1 MKKRLLALILALSL
15 LLTGCAELD
24 KLQAELDQ
32 LLEQVQKPDTPDT
45 PSKPN
50 TPSTPN
56 KPDNPNNPD
65 NPSNPDDPTVPDAPE
80 GKPQPAD
87 KATDGHTDKNND
99 GWCDDCK
106 ESVIIVFD
114 FYAINDLHGKF
125 DDAEG
130 IVGVG
135 GLTTYLKTEMAKDDN
150 AILLSS
156 GDMWQGSAHSNLTRG
171 NIITEWMNHM
181 GFVSMT
187 IGNHEYDWGR
197 EPIEENAA
205 LADFPFLGIN
215 VYDTE
220 TDERI
225 SYCDSSVVVE
235 QNGLRVGII
244 GAIGNVYGSI
254 AEYMREG
261 FEFKTGSYMTE
272 LVKAEATRL
281 RTEEG
286 VDYIVFST
294 HSGYMAYPQLDGYV
308 DIIFEGHSHST
319 YVKTDDF
326 GTYHLQGGGDNR
338 GISHAE
344 VTINFANGNSTVN
357 EAETVSNY
365 IYSSYTAD
373 PIVAELILKYNE
385 EVGWVDEPLGTVS
398 SYLSS
403 SAIKR
408 LVAELYYRK
417 GMELWGDEYD
427 IVLGGGMIN
436 TRSPYNIQAG
446 PVTYIQLL
454 PILPFDNELSLAKI
468 SGYDLKRIYQGTS
481 YTYYLSP
488 EHQDLFDTIENDKY
502 YYVVTDRYSSAY
514 SPNNMTE
521 IAILNENIYARDL
534 LAAYIKEGGLE

>member
-32 LLEQVQKPDTPDT
+32 LLSQVQKPETPETPDT
-45 PSKPN
+45 PS
-50 TPSTPN
+50 T
-56 KPDNPNNPD
+56 PNNPD
-65 NPSNPDDPTVPDAPE
+65 NPGNPSNPDDPTVPDAPE

-99 GWCDDCK
+99 GWCDDCR

-114 FYAINDLHGKF
+114 FYAVNDLHGKF

-150 AILLSS
+150 AILLAS
-156 GDMWQGSAHSNLTRG
+156 GDMWQGSAHSNLPRG
-171 NIITEWMNHM
+171 NIVTEWMNHM

-187 IGNHEYDWGR
+187 MGNHEYDWGR
-197 EPIEENAA
+197 APIEANAA
-205 LADFPFLGIN
+205 LAEFPFLGIN

-220 TDERI
+220 TGEQI

-244 GAIGNVYGSI
+244 GAIGDVYGSI

-261 FEFKTGSYMTE
+261 FEFKTGTLLTE
-272 LVKAEATRL
+272 LVRREATRL

-308 DIIFEGHSHST
+308 DIIFEGHSHSS

-385 EVGWVDEPLGTVS
+385 EVGWVDDPLGTVS

-403 SAIKR
+403 SDIKR

-417 GMELWGDEYD
+417 GEELWGDEYD
-427 IVLGGGMIN
+427 IVLGGGLLN
-436 TRSPYNIQAG
+436 TRSPHNIQAG

-488 EHQDLFDTIENDKY
+488 EHQDLFSTVENDKY

-514 SPNNMTE
+514 SPNNMEE

>member
-24 KLQAELDQ
+24 KLQVELDQ
-32 LLEQVQKPDTPDT
+32 LLSQVQKPEEPETPSTPDT
-45 PSKPN
+45 PSKP
-50 TPSTPN
+50 
-56 KPDNPNNPD
+56 D
-65 NPSNPDDPTVPDAPE
+65 NPSNPDTPTVPDAPQ

-87 KATDGHTDKNND
+87 KATEGHTDKNND

-114 FYAINDLHGKF
+114 FYAVNDLHGKF

-150 AILLSS
+150 AILLAS

-171 NIITEWMNHM
+171 NIVTEWMNHM

-187 IGNHEYDWGR
+187 MGNHEYDWGR
-197 EPIEENAA
+197 APIEANAA

-220 TDERI
+220 TGKRI
-225 SYCDSSVVVE
+225 SDCDSSVVVE

-261 FEFKTGSYMTE
+261 FEFKTESYMTD

-294 HSGYMAYPQLDGYV
+294 HAGYKAYPELYGYV
-308 DIIFEGHSHST
+308 DIIFEGHSHSD
-319 YVKTDDF
+319 YVNTDDF
-326 GTYHLQGGGDNR
+326 GIYHLQGGGDNR

-344 VTINFANGNSTVN
+344 VTINFANGKSAVN
-357 EAETVSNY
+357 EAETVGSYVYANY
-365 IYSSYTAD
+365 TVD
-373 PIVAELILKYNE
+373 PIVAELIIKYNDQ
-385 EVGWVDEPLGTVS
+385 VGWVDKPLGTVS
-398 SYLSS
+398 EHMNSS
-403 SAIKR
+403 SIKR
-408 LVAELYYRK
+408 IVAELYYRK

-427 IVLGGGMIN
+427 IVLAGGLIN
-436 TRSPYNIQAG
+436 ARSPHNIYPG
-446 PVTYIQLL
+446 KVTYLQIL
-454 PILPFDNELSLAKI
+454 PILPFDNELSLARI
-468 SGYDLKRIYQGTS
+468 SGYDLKRIYQGTK

-488 EHQDLFDTIENDKY
+488 EHQDLFSTIENDKY

-514 SPNNMTE
+514 SPNNMQE

>member
-1 MKKRLLALILALSL
+1 MKKRLLALILALTL
-15 LLTGCAELD
+15 LLTGCTELD
-24 KLQAELDQ
+24 NLQAELDQ
-32 LLEQVQKPDTPDT
+32 LLSQIEKPDTPDT
-45 PSKPN
+45 PSKPDTPD
-50 TPSTPN
+50 TPSTPGTPDTPSTPDT
-56 KPDNPNNPD
+56 PDNPD
-65 NPSNPDDPTVPDAPE
+65 TPTDKPE
-80 GKPQPAD
+80 PAD
-87 KATDGHTDKNND
+87 KATDGHTDINND
-99 GWCDDCK
+99 GRCDDCS
-106 ESVIIVFD
+106 ESVIIIFD

-171 NIITEWMNHM
+171 NIITDWMNHM
-181 GFVSMT
+181 GFAAMT
-187 IGNHEYDWGR
+187 MGNHEYDWGR
-197 EPIEENAA
+197 APIEANAA

-225 SYCDSSVVVE
+225 SYCRPSVVVE

-272 LVKAEATRL
+272 LVKSEATRL
-281 RTEEG
+281 REEEG

-294 HSGYMAYPQLDGYV
+294 HAGYKAYPELYGYV
-308 DIIFEGHSHST
+308 DIIFEGHSHSD

-326 GTYHLQGGGDNR
+326 GIYHLQGGGDNR

-344 VTINFANGNSTVN
+344 VTINFANGKSAVN
-357 EAETVSNY
+357 EAETVGSYVYANY
-365 IYSSYTAD
+365 TVD
-373 PIVAELILKYNE
+373 PIIAELILKYNDQ
-385 EVGWVDEPLGTVS
+385 VGWVDDPLGTVS
-398 SYLSS
+398 EHMNSS
-403 SAIKR
+403 SIKR

-427 IVLGGGMIN
+427 IVLGGGSLN
-436 TRSPYNIQAG
+436 TRSPHNIYPGQ
-446 PVTYIQLL
+446 VTYLQLL
-454 PILPFDNELSLAKI
+454 PILPFDNELSLARI
-468 SGYDLKRIYQGTS
+468 SGYDLKRIYQGTG

-488 EHQDLFDTIENDKY
+488 EHQNLFDTIENDKY

-514 SPNNMTE
+514 SPNNMEE

-534 LAAYIKEGGLE
+534 LAEYIKKGGLE